1 MAQALAVPFEH
12 DFSRRRKL
20 TALAWICLAEFLG
33 MSIWF
38 SFSAIKPILSDEW
51 GISNTDAGYILSAFQ
66 LGYIASVAVVGILA
80 DRYNT
85 RAVFAVSAVLAGV
98 LNLGF
103 AFLAGGLWSGI
114 ILRLLVGAAMAGVY
128 TPGIKIV
135 AGWFTPRE
143 RGRAVGVFVG
153 ALVLGSASPYLLA
166 PVATG
171 IGWQALVTVTV
182 VAAFAAAAI
191 MWFLVD
197 DAPASTSSPFAF
209 DPRLLKDRPLRLM
222 NLGYVAHMW
231 ELYAMW
237 AWMGPFLIHTLEQQ
251 GRSTDAATDLG
262 GQLAFAI
269 IGIGALACAV
279 AGFLG
284 DRFGRTL
291 TTSVLLVI
299 SAAGSFSFGFMETA
313 PIALIALV
321 GLVYGFAIV
330 GDSPLYSAGIT
341 ELAPRERIGA
351 ALGVQSV
358 LGFGTTIISIFLF
371 GVVVDHV
378 SWTAAFIMLGLGALL
393 GPLFMLRLRSLPE
406 SEQLAGG
413 RR

>member
-1 MAQALAVPFEH
+1 MAQTFAPTPEQPVT
-12 DFSRRRKL
+12 RRRKL
-20 TALAWICLAEFLG
+20 TVLAWICLAEFLG

-38 SFSAIKPILSDEW
+38 SFSAIKPILADEW

-66 LGYIASVAVVGILA
+66 LGYIAAVAVVGILA

-85 RAVFAVSAVLAGV
+85 RAVFAVSALLAGL
-98 LNLGF
+98 LNLAF
-103 AFLAGGLWSGI
+103 AFLATGLWSGI
-114 ILRLLVGAAMAGVY
+114 GLRLLVGAAMAGVY

-135 AGWFTPRE
+135 AGWFTPQE

-171 IGWQALVTVTV
+171 IGWQALVVVTV
-182 VAAFAAAAI
+182 VASVIAAAI
-191 MWFLVD
+191 MWFIVE
-197 DAPASTSSPFAF
+197 DAPQSTSAPFAF

-222 NLGYVAHMW
+222 NFGYVAHMW

-237 AWMGPFLIHTLEQQ
+237 AWIGPFLIYSLEQQ
-251 GRSTDAATDLG
+251 GSSTDAATDLG

-269 IGIGALACAV
+269 IGIGAIACAV

-291 TTSVLLVI
+291 TTSVLLVV
-299 SAAGSFSFGFMETA
+299 SAICSFSFGFMETA

-321 GLVYGFAIV
+321 GLIYGFSIV

-341 ELAPRERIGA
+341 ELAPRDRIGA

-358 LGFGTTIISIFLF
+358 LGFGTTIVSIFLF

-378 SWTAAFIMLGLGALL
+378 SWTAAFVMLGVGALL

-406 SEQLAGG
+406 AEKLAGG

>member
-1 MAQALAVPFEH
+1 MAQAVAVPLQY
-12 DFSRRRKL
+12 DISRRRKL

-38 SFSAIKPILSDEW
+38 SFSAIKPILADEW
-51 GISNTDAGYILSAFQ
+51 SISNTDAGYILSAFQ
-66 LGYIASVAVVGILA
+66 LGYIGSVAVVGILA
-80 DRYNT
+80 DRFNT

-114 ILRLLVGAAMAGVY
+114 VLRLLVGAAMAGVY

-171 IGWQALVTVTV
+171 IGWQALVIVTV
-182 VAAFAAAAI
+182 VASFAAAAI
-191 MWFLVD
+191 MWFVVD

-237 AWMGPFLIHTLEQQ
+237 AWIGPFLIHTLEQQ

-299 SAAGSFSFGFMETA
+299 SAACSFSFGFMETA

-358 LGFGTTIISIFLF
+358 LGFGTTIVSIFLF

-378 SWTAAFIMLGLGALL
+378 SWTAAFIMLGVGALL

>member
-1 MAQALAVPFEH
+1 MAQALSVPVEQAV
-12 DFSRRRKL
+12 SRRRKL
-20 TALAWICLAEFLG
+20 TALGWICLAEFLG

-38 SFSAIKPILSDEW
+38 SFSAIKPILAGDW
-51 GISNTDAGYILSAFQ
+51 GITNTDAGYVLSAFQ
-66 LGYIASVAVVGILA
+66 LGYIIAAAVVGILA
-80 DRYNT
+80 DRFNT
-85 RAVFAVSAVLAGV
+85 RAVFAVSAACAGI

-103 AFLAGGLWSGI
+103 ALLADSLWSGLA
-114 ILRLLVGAAMAGVY
+114 LRLLVGAAMAGVY

-135 AGWFTPRE
+135 AGWFAPHE

-153 ALVLGSASPYLLA
+153 ALVLGSASPYLLS
-166 PVATG
+166 PIATG
-171 IGWQALVTVTV
+171 IGWRALVIVTV
-182 VAAFAAAAI
+182 VAAFIAAGI
-191 MWFLVD
+191 MWFVVD
-197 DAPASTSSPFAF
+197 DAPATTSTPFAF

-222 NLGYVAHMW
+222 NLGYVSHMW

-237 AWMGPFLIHTLEQQ
+237 AWIGPFLIHTLEQQ
-251 GRSTDAATDLG
+251 GRSADAATDLG

-269 IGIGALACAV
+269 VGIGALACAV

-299 SAAGSFSFGFMETA
+299 SAVCSFTFGFLETA
-313 PIALIALV
+313 PVVLIALI

-358 LGFGTTIISIFLF
+358 LGYGTTIVSIFLF
-371 GVVVDHV
+371 GVVVDRV
-378 SWTAAFIMLGLGALL
+378 SWKAAFIMLGAGALL
-393 GPLFMLRLRSLPE
+393 GPLFMARLRALPE
-406 SEQLAGG
+406 AEKLAGG

>member
-1 MAQALAVPFEH
+1 MVATPVEH

-20 TALAWICLAEFLG
+20 TMLALICLAEFLG

-38 SFSAIKPILSDEW
+38 SFSAIKPILADEW

-66 LGYIASVAVVGILA
+66 LGYIAAVTVVGILA

-85 RAVFAVSAVLAGV
+85 RAVFAVSAALAGV

-114 ILRLLVGAAMAGVY
+114 VLRLLVGAAMAGVY

-171 IGWQALVTVTV
+171 VGWRALVMVTV
-182 VAAFAAAAI
+182 VASFAAAGI
-191 MWFLVD
+191 MWFAVD
-197 DAPASTSSPFAF
+197 DAPATTSTPFAF

-237 AWMGPFLIHTLEQQ
+237 AWIGPFLIHSLEQQ

-269 IGIGALACAV
+269 VGIGALACAV

-299 SAAGSFSFGFMETA
+299 SAACSFTFGFMETA

-358 LGFGTTIISIFLF
+358 LGFGTTIVSIFLF
-371 GVVVDHV
+371 GVVVDHL
-378 SWTAAFIMLGLGALL
+378 SWTAAFVMLGVGALI
-393 GPLFMLRLRSLPE
+393 GPLFMLRLRALPE
-406 SEQLAGG
+406 AEKLAGG